1 MLCNEGFLS
10 KLKDQNR
17 WKHKEQPTL
26 PVVPYI
32 FNTTPKSQYFATM
45 YKMELNTVLVRFGKL
60 CGLFGKHLWTV
71 WEALVDFQHNIWMS
85 DSIV

>member
-45 YKMELNTVLVRFGKL
+45 YKMELNTVLVRFGK
-60 CGLFGKHLWTV
+60 HLWTV

>member
-17 WKHKEQPTL
+17 WKHTEQPTL

-45 YKMELNTVLVRFGKL
+45 YKMEPSTVLV
-60 CGLFGKHLWTV
+60 LFGKHLWTSNTIS
-71 WEALVDFQHNIWMS
+71 ECLIQLV
-85 DSIV
+85 

>member
-45 YKMELNTVLVRFGKL
+45 YKMELSTVLVRFGNLCGLFGNL
-60 CGLFGKHLWTV
+60 CGLFGKHLWTSNTIS
-71 WEALVDFQHNIWMS
+71 ECLIQLV
-85 DSIV
+85 